1 MPQNL
6 IDAPA
11 EWQDT
16 IVVPAPGDQVAVVND
31 STKPYSLFHALSAIA
46 KRTRWL
52 RGLLETHNHD
62 GRYAPLGH
70 HHDDRYAL
78 LGHSHDGRYALLS
91 HHHDDRYYTKAE
103 TDARKNVWVAT
114 VSGQRPGGAEV
125 SVQVAAPVS
134 GPYLIEGHMV
144 WGQNGQGYWTREIWV
159 DGVLVYLSEE
169 RYVAAP
175 GGDSASS
182 SWFDAIVHNLTA
194 GTHSVVYK
202 VILRVTSAGSYSTSS
217 GMVKVT
223 RL

>member
-1 MPQNL
+1 MPQGL
-6 IDAPA
+6 IDTPA

-16 IVVPAPGDQVAVVND
+16 IVVPAPGDSVAIVND
-31 STKPYSLFHALSAIA
+31 STKPYSLFHALSALA

-52 RGLLETHNHD
+52 RGLLETQ
-62 GRYAPLGH
+62 LGH
-70 HHDDRYAL
+70 NHDDRYSPL
-78 LGHSHDGRYALLS
+78 N

-144 WGQNGQGYWTREIWV
+144 WGQNGEGYWTREIWV
-159 DGVLVYLSEE
+159 DGTRVYLSEE
-169 RYVAAP
+169 RRIVAP
-175 GGDSASS
+175 GSDSASGC
-182 SWFDAIVHNLTA
+182 WVDPIVHHLAA

-202 VILRVTSAGSYSTSS
+202 VILRVVGAGSYSTSS
-217 GMVKVT
+217 GMIKVT